1 MTKILC
7 LAAALVLSGTLV
19 SAQTA
24 TPAPA
29 PSAAPA
35 AAPAPAMAPVPAAT
49 AVPAS
54 ATGSAATAKPDFT
67 GTWKLN
73 LEKSDY
79 DQVPPPSDETLTFAH
94 DGSTSTI
101 ATVSDNERGKEVYTL
116 PFSTDGTE
124 TPTPNGVF
132 SNTATLQY
140 LSTKGEWQG
149 SSLVLTQKILYQ
161 DSPGT
166 LRSVLTLSPDGKTL
180 TRAMHISVDQGEFDT
195 TAVYDRQPAAQ
206 KPV

>member
-1 MTKILC
+1 MTKTLC

-24 TPAPA
+24 TPTPAPA
-29 PSAAPA
+29 PSTAPA
-35 AAPAPAMAPVPAAT
+35 AAPAPAPAAT
-49 AVPAS
+49 AVPAP
-54 ATGSAATAKPDFT
+54 APAPAATAKPDFT

-73 LEKSDY
+73 LGKSDY

-94 DGSTSTI
+94 NGSTSTI

-116 PFSTDGTE
+116 PYTTDGTE
-124 TPTPNGVF
+124 TPTPSGVF
-132 SNTATLQY
+132 ANTATLQY

-180 TRAMHISVDQGEFDT
+180 TCAMHISVDQGEFDT
-195 TAVYDRQPAAQ
+195 TSVYEKQ
-206 KPV
+206 

>member
-1 MTKILC
+1 MSDPQTASESTRKIPMKKTLC
-7 LAAALVLSGTLV
+7 LAAALALSGTLV

-24 TPAPA
+24 TPAPTPA
-29 PSAAPA
+29 PSTAPA
-35 AAPAPAMAPVPAAT
+35 AAPAPVP
-49 AVPAS
+49 
-54 ATGSAATAKPDFT
+54 AATAKPDFT

-94 DGSTSTI
+94 NGSTSTI

-116 PFSTDGTE
+116 PFTTDGAE

-132 SNTATLQY
+132 ANTATLQY
-140 LSTKGEWQG
+140 LSTKGEWKG
-149 SSLVLTQKILYQ
+149 SSVILTQKILYQ

-166 LRSVLTLSPDGKTL
+166 LRSVLTISPDGKTL
-180 TRAMHISVDQGEFDT
+180 TCAMHISVNQGEFDT
-195 TAVYDRQPAAQ
+195 TSVYEKQ
-206 KPV
+206 